1 MKVAIL
7 NSYIVA
13 DINELKALTPSTNDI
28 KHVASEGCAY
38 YFNANIGSGDV
49 TPDVGEGF
57 WYKDYNVSLCY
68 AVPDNYDFAGN
79 SATEI
84 TNTTIVNRVKAQ
96 QPITNNN
103 YNIDFAIYPFL
114 RDSHKND
121 QINEVDYDS
130 VKELTINTQR
140 RETFNKGQLTKVEYF
155 ESFDKATNTGTN
167 KLLQVDVVYVMGADS
182 LVESRTTTRAWYLTD
197 NTTVGVSTDSVK
209 TYTNTAGVVEG
220 ITRRDN
226 NVNALKLM
234 VPGMIMATTGDSLT
248 VARDKG
254 RVFFSELSNDFTDY
268 IAVDNR
274 SILTDIPAVDH
285 NVHTWL
291 NNPVG
296 PGVTIELYIL
306 DQLNY

>member
-7 NSYIVA
+7 NTYTVA
-13 DINELKALTPSTNDI
+13 DITELKALTPSTDDMKYVI
-28 KHVASEGCAY
+28 SEVCVY

-57 WYKDYNVSLCY
+57 WYKDYNVSLYY

-121 QINEVDYDS
+121 QINEVDYGS
-130 VKELTINTQR
+130 VKFLTINTQR
-140 RETFNKGQLTKVEYF
+140 RDTFNKGQLIKVEYF
-155 ESFDKATNTGTN
+155 ETYNKTTNIGTN
-167 KLLQVDVVYVMGADS
+167 KILQVDIVYIVGADS
-182 LVESRTTTRAWYLTD
+182 LVSSRTTTRKWYLRD
-197 NTTVGVSTDSVK
+197 NTTIGVSIDSIK
-209 TYTNTAGVVEG
+209 TYTNEAGITEG

-226 NVNALKLM
+226 NVNNLKLM
-234 VPGMIMATTGDSLT
+234 VPGMIMATTGDSLI

-254 RVFFSELSNDFTDY
+254 RTFFSELSNDFTDY

-274 SILTDIPAVDH
+274 AILTDIPAVDH

-291 NNPVG
+291 NNPIG

-306 DQLNY
+306 DQLDY